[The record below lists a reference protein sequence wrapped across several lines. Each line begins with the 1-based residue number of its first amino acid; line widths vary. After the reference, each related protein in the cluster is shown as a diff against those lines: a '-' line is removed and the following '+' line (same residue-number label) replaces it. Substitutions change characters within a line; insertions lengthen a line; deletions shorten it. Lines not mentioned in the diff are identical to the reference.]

1 MIDKLEVGV
10 KYKLINKDD
19 YLASSHGNRGY
30 LCNYLTECGCL
41 VLDYI
46 DKDGDGLI
54 SGDVVIGMG
63 IGEGEFFAEYNEDVD
78 TEVCMEYRV
87 IRKAS
92 KHQVCDWRK
101 GVRLYEDEFGT
112 LVRNDKRTKFY
123 TDIVEWREVVEPA
136 VPTVSVDLVS
146 QLGTLSK
153 EELQDLLIRLLD
165 MTTATINSKG

>member
-19 YLASSHGNRGY
+19 YLASSSLNRGY

-46 DKDGDGLI
+46 DKDGNGLI
-54 SGDVVIGMG
+54 SGYVVIGMG
-63 IGEGEFFAEYNEDVD
+63 IGEGGFFSEYNEDVD

-87 IRKAS
+87 IRKAT

-101 GVRLYEDEFGT
+101 GVKLYEDGLGT

-123 TDIVEWREVVEPA
+123 TDIVEWREVVEP
-136 VPTVSVDLVS
+136 VSIKSDNVD
-146 QLGTLSK
+146 TFSK
-153 EELQDLLIRLLD
+153 EDVLGLILRIQNLEAAVSS
-165 MTTATINSKG
+165 MMAMEG

>member
-123 TDIVEWREVVEPA
+123 TDIVEWREVVEP
-136 VPTVSVDLVS
+136 VSIKSDNVD
-146 QLGTLSK
+146 TFSK
-153 EELQDLLIRLLD
+153 EDVLGLILRIQNLEAAVSS
-165 MTTATINSKG
+165 MMAMEG